1 MIAPRV
7 INAVLSFA
15 ATAISLAFAVMVL
28 QQFAR
33 RRRPHQAVWGVAL
46 LLFGAGTGCQ
56 LAAELVGWTALLYR
70 LWYLT
75 GAMLGAAYLGQGT
88 VYLLAPRHA
97 ADLSCAVLVAAS
109 VVGLAVIAA
118 LPVDLA
124 RAVAGGA
131 VTGNGFSPLL
141 LILLIPLN
149 TYGTLALVGGALW
162 SAYRGRGNRTMR
174 RRTVGTFL
182 IAVGGL
188 IVALGGTANRLGW
201 PGLLYLSEL
210 IGIAL
215 IFLGYLQTAAPAAV
229 RPAAGALPPDAVP

>member
-1 MIAPRV
+1 MIAPRAF
-7 INAVLSFA
+7 NAVLSFT

-28 QQFAR
+28 QQYAR
-33 RRRPHQAVWGVAL
+33 RRRPYQAVWGGAL

-70 LWYLT
+70 IWYLT

-109 VVGLAVIAA
+109 LVGLVLIAA

-124 RAVAGGA
+124 RAIAGGA
-131 VTGNGFSPLL
+131 VTGNGFSPFL

-162 SAYRGRGNRTMR
+162 SAYRGRGSRTMR

-188 IVALGGTANRLGW
+188 TVALGGTANRLGW

-215 IFLGYLQTAAPAAV
+215 IFLGYLQTTVPPAAQ
-229 RPAAGALPPDAVP
+229 PAAGALPPDAVP